1 MSEVLTG
8 KISQIRFF
16 SEETAFI
23 VMNVETSELERP
35 VLMTGY
41 MPDYSE
47 QLSYRFTGE
56 FTVHPKYGKQF
67 KIESYEV
74 MAMDDK
80 EATIR
85 YLSSSLFHG
94 IGPVLASQI
103 VDHLGADALEKITAN
118 PDVLDHIR
126 GMTAERKAAIYEV
139 LSQQSQQQKTL
150 QFLMGHGLSLKIATK
165 IIGVYP
171 ENAIEIVEE
180 NPYALAEN
188 VEGIGFKMA
197 DEVAQSLNFPK
208 DHPYRLAAAML
219 SVIKQE
225 CMNRGSTFLSY
236 EMIAERFLKLFS
248 FVDDPLAVLENLK
261 KEEKIIQ
268 EEDRY
273 YPESLYYA
281 EKLIADVLK
290 RYIAG
295 MSNPDYDFE
304 DVEEG
309 IETLEETWNIAYD
322 ESQRDAIY
330 SFLEND
336 LMILSGGPG
345 TGKTTIVK
353 AMLALYRKIEPGK
366 KIALVAP
373 TGRAAKRLSEAC
385 DLEAT
390 TIHRLLKWDVYT
402 NTFNQD
408 EEHPIDAD
416 LLIIDEFSMVDTF
429 LFSRLLAACGQVTKI
444 LMIGDE
450 AQLPSIAP
458 GQVLYDLIETGQ
470 IECVFLKHIFR
481 QQSKSGII
489 SVSHA
494 LRNDELDAL
503 NDFSSYSDIHFMP
516 CREQDVVRFVS
527 RIIGKAIDEGYDLY
541 DFQVLSPM
549 YQGAAGIDA
558 INEAL
563 QELIN
568 PKENG
573 KNEVRIYQH
582 IFREGDKVLQLK
594 NRPDDNVFNGDI
606 GIVIEIQKRDGFYYQ
621 QDKIIVDFEGDIVEY
636 TSQDFNQ
643 LTLAYCMSIHKAQGS
658 EFKIVVMPLVSRHG
672 RMLRKNLIYTGM
684 TRAKQALFLIGEK
697 NALTLGASRNE
708 NRRMTTLQQRFKK
721 NDEISP
727 YDFMNE

>member
-1 MSEVLTG
+1 MSETLTG
-8 KISQIRFF
+8 KIDQVRFF
-16 SEETAFI
+16 SEDTAFI
-23 VMNVETSELERP
+23 VMNVITNEMDRP

-47 QLSYRFTGE
+47 QFTYRFTGE
-56 FTVHPKYGKQF
+56 FANHPKYGKQF
-67 KIESYEV
+67 KIASYQSIGT
-74 MAMDDK
+74 DDS
-80 EATIR
+80 EAIIR

-94 IGPVLASQI
+94 IGPTLAKQI
-103 VDHLGADALEKITAN
+103 VDNLGVNALEKIVEN
-118 PDVLDHIR
+118 PDILNNIR
-126 GMTAERKAAIYEV
+126 GMTEERKKTIEEV
-139 LSQQSQQQKTL
+139 LTKKDEQQKTL
-150 QFLMGHGLSLKIATK
+150 QFLIGHGISLKMATK

-171 ENAIEIVEE
+171 ENTIEIVSS
-180 NPYALAEN
+180 NPYVLAEN

-197 DEVAQSLNFPK
+197 DELAMSLEFSK
-208 DHPYRLAAAML
+208 EHPYRLQAAL
-219 SVIKQE
+219 LYLIKQE
-225 CMNRGSTFLSY
+225 CMNRGSTYLVY
-236 EMIAERFLKLFS
+236 NVIASRFLQLFP
-248 FVDDPLAVLENLK
+248 FVTSVDESLEALLQD
-261 KEEKIIQ
+261 EKIILND
-268 EEDRY
+268 EKY
-273 YPESLYYA
+273 YPSNLYNA
-281 EKLIADVLK
+281 EVLISNVLK

-295 MSNPDYDFE
+295 VSNPDYDFE

-309 IETLEETWNIAYD
+309 LATLEETWNIEYD
-322 ESQRDAIY
+322 ESQREAIY

-390 TIHRLLKWDVYT
+390 TIHRLLKWDVHT
-402 NTFNQD
+402 NVFNHD
-408 EEHPIDAD
+408 ENHPIEAD
-416 LLIIDEFSMVDTF
+416 LLIIDEFSMVDTY

-450 AQLPSIAP
+450 QQLPSIAP
-458 GQVLYDLIETGQ
+458 GQVLYDLIETNQ

-481 QQSKSGII
+481 QQAKSGII
-489 SVSHA
+489 SISHA
-494 LRNDELDAL
+494 IRH
-503 NDFSSYSDIHFMP
+503 NDFGKLNEMNNYSDIHFMP
-516 CREQDVVRFVS
+516 CREQDVIRFVS
-527 RIIGKAIDEGYDLY
+527 KIIQKAVDEGYDLY

-549 YQGAAGIDA
+549 YQGAAGIDM

-563 QELIN
+563 QNLLN
-568 PKENG
+568 PKEEG
-573 KNEVRIYQH
+573 KNEVRIFQH

-594 NRPDDNVFNGDI
+594 NRPEDNVFNGDI
-606 GIVIEIQKRDGFYYQ
+606 GIIIEIQKKDGFYYQ
-621 QDKIIVDFEGDIVEY
+621 QDKVVVDFEGDIVEY

-672 RMLRKNLIYTGM
+672 RMLKKNLIYTGM

-697 NALTLGASRNE
+697 DAFTLGITRNE
-708 NRRMTTLQQRFKK
+708 SKRETTLKERFIQK
-721 NDEISP
+721 EAFSP
-727 YDFMNE
+727 YDFMD